1 MRTLYFEC
9 FSGISGDMTIGAL
22 LDLGADKQMLLKA
35 IDSLMIDGYKLKI
48 SETQKCGITATKFD
62 VILESESQGHHEHD
76 HHEDHSHEHHEH
88 DHHEEHSHEHHEHDH
103 HEEHSHEH
111 HDHHHH
117 DEHDHHH
124 DHHHRGLNEITEIIN
139 SADITANAKKIAFK
153 TFDVLAEA
161 EAKVHGVEKTQVHF
175 HEVGAIDSIIDI
187 VGIAVCIDNLKIDSF
202 SCSKIYEGQGHVFC
216 QHGRVPVPAPATLEL
231 AKKHG
236 LMLKITE
243 VQGELV
249 TPTGAALLCALKPK
263 FGEFPSGN
271 LLGVGVGAGT
281 KDFEHANILRLYLID
296 DSNMQEK
303 EYSDKVVLFE
313 TNIDDSNGEQLG
325 YAIEKLL
332 ENGALD
338 VYYTPI
344 FMKKSRP
351 AYTLSVLCDKALEKN
366 IISTIFEHTTAIGL
380 KRQIIERIKMKRK
393 FETVATI
400 YGDVVLKHCSYE
412 DIEKTYLEYESVKK
426 CAVEHK
432 VPLKEVEKAVNII
445 LG

>member
-22 LDLGADKQMLLKA
+22 LDLGADKHILLKA
-35 IDSLMIDGYKLKI
+35 IDSLGIDGYKLKL

-62 VILESESQGHHEHD
+62 VILESESHEHN
-76 HHEDHSHEHHEH
+76 HDHSH
-88 DHHEEHSHEHHEHDH
+88 DHHEEHSHD
-103 HEEHSHEH
+103 H

-117 DEHDHHH
+117 DHDHHH
-124 DHHHRGLNEITEIIN
+124 EHHHEHHHRGLNEITAIIN
-139 SADITANAKKIAFK
+139 NADITENAKKIALR

-187 VGIAVCIDNLKIDSF
+187 VGIAVCIDNLKIDKF
-202 SCSKIYEGQGHVFC
+202 VCSKIYEGQGHVFC

-236 LMLKITE
+236 LMLKIID

-263 FGEFPSGN
+263 FGEFPSGS

-296 DSNMQEK
+296 DSNSQEK
-303 EYSDKVVLFE
+303 EYSDEVVLFE

-332 ENGALD
+332 EIGTLD

-344 FMKKSRP
+344 FMKKNRP

-366 IISTIFEHTTAIGL
+366 IISIIFEHTTAIGL

-412 DIEKTYLEYESVKK
+412 DIEKTYLEYESVKN
-426 CAVEHK
+426 CAEEHD
-432 VPLKEVEKAVNII
+432 VSLKEVEKAVNII